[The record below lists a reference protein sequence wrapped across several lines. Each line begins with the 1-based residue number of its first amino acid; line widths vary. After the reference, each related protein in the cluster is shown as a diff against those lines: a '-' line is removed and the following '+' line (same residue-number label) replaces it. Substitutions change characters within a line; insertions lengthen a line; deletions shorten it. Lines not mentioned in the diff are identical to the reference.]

1 MTLDPR
7 VLRSGAPNEEGACAM
22 PSQQKLSA
30 FVERLEAD
38 GELAAAMELDAVTT
52 LRDMGFADLV
62 ATVEQERDRIGEL
75 VDRIYRDAEFR
86 GAVEQDPIAHLADW
100 GIPEVAMAP
109 VLVLAGAPDDVV
121 ERATA
126 DVEAHLLGRKPA
138 TLAAM
143 AAVLGTLAF
152 AQQAAA
158 GTQTAQASPQ
168 VAPAALAQVSP
179 ATLAQVA
186 PAAQAQ
192 VAPAAKAQV
201 SKAAQARWQGVQ
213 AHRLQAQGLA
223 LLRAQGTGL

>member
-1 MTLDPR
+1 M
-7 VLRSGAPNEEGACAM
+7 S
-22 PSQQKLSA
+22 SQQKFSA
-30 FVERLEAD
+30 FVERLDAD

-75 VDRIYRDAEFR
+75 VDRIYRDDEFR
-86 GAVEQDPIAHLADW
+86 RAVEQDPMAHLADW
-100 GIPEVAMAP
+100 GIPEVAMGP

-138 TLAAM
+138 TVAAM

-158 GTQTAQASPQ
+158 GTQPAQASLQ
-168 VAPAALAQVSP
+168 VAPAAQAQVSP

-186 PAAQAQ
+186 PAARAQ

-201 SKAAQARWQGVQ
+201 APAAKAQVARAAQARWQGVQ

-223 LLRAQGTGL
+223 LLRAQATGL